1 MVDIFQIENLRKE
14 FCMGDQIIRAVN
26 DVNLTIHEGEFI
38 YLLGPSGCGKS
49 TFLGLL
55 GGLERPTAGDISFQE
70 QPYSQMSEGTLAE
83 LRRTH
88 IGFVFQ
94 FFNLLPNLTALENVS
109 LPLRLKKEKN
119 FLQKAQNLLETVDL
133 SRRAHHRPSE
143 LSGGEQ
149 QRCAIAR
156 ALANDPTVI
165 LADEPTGN
173 LDSETGENIIN
184 LMKKLHT
191 EESKTMVIASH
202 DSRFSSR
209 SDRVVFM
216 KDGKIERIT

>member
-14 FCMGDQIIRAVN
+14 FLMGDQVVRAVD
-26 DVNLTIHEGEFI
+26 DVTLTIDEGEFI

-70 QPYSQMSEGTLAE
+70 QPYSQMSEGKLAE
-83 LRRTH
+83 LRRTQ

-109 LPLRLKKEKN
+109 LPLRLKKETNVLK
-119 FLQKAQNLLETVDL
+119 KAQNLLEMVEL
-133 SRRAHHRPSE
+133 SGRAHHKPSE

-156 ALANDPTVI
+156 ALANNPTVI

-173 LDSETGENIIN
+173 LDSETGETIIN

>member
-14 FCMGDQIIRAVN
+14 FLMGDQVVRAVD
-26 DVNLTIHEGEFI
+26 DVTLTIDEGEFI

-70 QPYSQMSEGTLAE
+70 QPYSQMSEGKLAE
-83 LRRTH
+83 LRRTQ

-119 FLQKAQNLLETVDL
+119 VLKKAQNLLEMVEL
-133 SRRAHHRPSE
+133 SGRAHHKPSE

-156 ALANDPTVI
+156 ALANNPTVI

-173 LDSETGENIIN
+173 LDSETGETIIN